1 MAFMDRSYL
10 IRNGAGLKIFD
21 SVKTLPVVDPHN
33 HANVK
38 EIADNDHYRDAWQLF
53 AATDHYVWEMMRKRG
68 VPETLITGKSATP
81 KEKFLALAKIF
92 PEVAGNPVYE
102 WIHLDLKRYFGVEE
116 LLCERTGSKIYDA
129 VTAKLATDAYRPQ
142 ALLTGPLNVEV
153 MCSTDDLVDTLEDHA
168 RANAAFGRTL
178 IRPTWRPD
186 KAMKI
191 FAPVWRPYMNQVAAR
206 FNVKLNELSGLIDAF
221 RMSHDYFEARGCRA
235 SDHGLEIPL
244 RADVE
249 YADANRIFQKA
260 MAEEKLTAAEVD
272 TFMGYILAEAAELNS
287 KSDWVTQLHLGAVRD
302 VRGTLFDALGP
313 DVGGDISNHFLD
325 FAPALCSFL
334 NRFDGRLKVV
344 LYCLEASHQGTLATI
359 ARAFGEKVALGSAW
373 WLLDTP
379 IGMRRQLEYIGSAD
393 TFSNFAG
400 MVSDSRKLL
409 SYGSRFEM
417 FRRVLSDVLGD
428 LVERGQM
435 PEAIALDL
443 AGRMAYRG
451 TKKFWNL

>member
-1 MAFMDRSYL
+1 MDRSYL

>member
-1 MAFMDRSYL
+1 MAFMDQNYL
-10 IRNGAGLKIFD
+10 IGSVAGLRLFD
-21 SVKTLPVVDPHN
+21 NIKNLPVVDPHN

-38 EIADNDHYRDAWQLF
+38 EIADNNCYSDAWQLF

-68 VPETLITGKSATP
+68 VSETLITGKNVSP
-81 KEKFLALAKIF
+81 REKFLALAGIF

-102 WIHLDLKRYFGVEE
+102 WIHLDLKRYFGIEE
-116 LLCERTGSKIYDA
+116 QLSKATGEKIYDA

-142 ALLTGPLNVEV
+142 ALLAGPLNVEV
-153 MCSTDDLVDTLEDHA
+153 MCSTDDLIDTLEDHD
-168 RANAAFGRTL
+168 RANKAFGRTV

-191 FAPVWRPYMNQVAAR
+191 FSPAWRPYMDQVSAR
-206 FNVKLNELSGLIDAF
+206 FGIKLNSFADLMQAVKA
-221 RMSHDYFEARGCRA
+221 SHDFFEEHGCRA
-235 SDHGLEIPL
+235 SDHGIEIPL
-244 RADVE
+244 RAD
-249 YADANRIFQKA
+249 YDIADADRVFRKA
-260 MAEEKLTAAEVD
+260 MANEQLTVEEINC
-272 TFMGYILAEAAELNS
+272 FMGCFLAEAAELNS

-302 VRGTLFDALGP
+302 VRTTLFDNLGP
-313 DVGGDISNHFLD
+313 DVGGDISNHYLD
-325 FAPALCSFL
+325 YAPALCSFL
-334 NRFDGRLKVV
+334 NRFDDRLKVV

-359 ARAFGEKVALGSAW
+359 SRAFGEKVALGSAW

-379 IGMRRQLEYIGSAD
+379 IGMKRQLEYIGSTD

-417 FRRVLSDVLGD
+417 FRRVLSDVIGTLVDRGQIPEDIAAD
-428 LVERGQM
+428 LVR
-435 PEAIALDL
+435 
-443 AGRMAYRG
+443 RMAFDG